1 MTKQEKAKYIDDLAT
16 ELTEANV
23 VYLTDTADL
32 TVEEVNALRRKCFN
46 SNIKMR
52 VVKNTL
58 LEKAM
63 EKVEG
68 RNYGNLTDVSWSD
81 FYNVF

>member
-1 MTKQEKAKYIDDLAT
+1 MTKQEKAKYIDGLAT

-58 LEKAM
+58 LEKQC
-63 EKVEG
+63 
-68 RNYGNLTDVSWSD
+68 
-81 FYNVF
+81 